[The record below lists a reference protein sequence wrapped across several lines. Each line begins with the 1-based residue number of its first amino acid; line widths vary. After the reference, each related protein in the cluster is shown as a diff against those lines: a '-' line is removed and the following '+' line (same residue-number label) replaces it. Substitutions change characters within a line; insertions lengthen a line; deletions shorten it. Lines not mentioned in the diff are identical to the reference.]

1 MNQLLTL
8 ERPRRREYSAQF
20 KASVLEQCRQP
31 GASLAGVALRHG
43 INPNMVHRCMREDRQ
58 RLELIELQR
67 GALEFVP
74 LQLPPSLPPLLSPA
88 VGSSLAKCE
97 QPSADQAALTQGVRI
112 EIERAG
118 GKVTVTWPLPSAG
131 EYGAWLREWLDDSH

>member
-1 MNQLLTL
+1 MNQLLTV
-8 ERPRRREYSAQF
+8 ERPRPRRREYSAQF

-31 GASLAGVALRHG
+31 GASLAGVALRQG
-43 INPNMVHRCMREDRQ
+43 INPNMVHRWMREDRQ
-58 RLELIELQR
+58 RLELIKLQR

-88 VGSSLAKCE
+88 VGSSLAKCDL
-97 QPSADQAALTQGVRI
+97 PSADQAALAQGVRI

-118 GKVTVTWPLPSAG
+118 GKVTVTWPLPSAN
-131 EYGAWLREWLDDSH
+131 ECGAWLREWLR

>member
-1 MNQLLTL
+1 MNQLLTV

-43 INPNMVHRCMREDRQ
+43 INPNMVHRWMREDRQ
-58 RLELIELQR
+58 RLELMKLQS

-97 QPSADQAALTQGVRI
+97 LPSADQAALAQGVRI

-118 GKVTVTWPLPSAG
+118 GKVTVTWPLPSAS
-131 EYGAWLREWLDDSH
+131 ECGAWLREWLR

>member
-1 MNQLLTL
+1 MNQLLTV
-8 ERPRRREYSAQF
+8 EHPRKREYSAQF
-20 KASVLEQCRQP
+20 KASVLEQCRQL

-43 INPNMVHRCMREDRQ
+43 INPNMVHRWMREDRQ
-58 RLELIELQR
+58 RLELIKLQS

-74 LQLPPSLPPLLSPA
+74 LHLPPSLLSPA

-97 QPSADQAALTQGVRI
+97 QPSADQAALAQCVRI

-118 GKVTVTWPLPSAG
+118 GKVKQCST
-131 EYGAWLREWLDDSH
+131 

>member
-1 MNQLLTL
+1 MNQLLRV

-43 INPNMVHRCMREDRQ
+43 MNPNMVHRWMREDRQ
-58 RLELIELQR
+58 RLELIKLQS

-74 LQLPPSLPPLLSPA
+74 LQLPPSLLSPA
-88 VGSSLAKCE
+88 VGSSLTKCE
-97 QPSADQAALTQGVRI
+97 QPNADQVALVQGVRI

-118 GKVTVTWPLPSAG
+118 GKVTVTWPLQSAS
-131 EYGAWLREWLDDSH
+131 ECGAWLREWLR